1 MTSIGAPSKSP
12 SSIDFIFIVKSRN
25 GGSSIICPTVSKLI
39 NVYGKLQLC
48 EADTTCNASNLIVV
62 IEKCYR
68 CRCTCTCPSVT
79 IIACSMVKYGECVQ
93 TVNKTERPN
102 RKKLSLLVDMLFIF
116 SLLFQFL
123 KNATQDYAQI
133 IKTLT
138 I

>member
-25 GGSSIICPTVSKLI
+25 GVSSIICPTVSKLI

-68 CRCTCTCPSVT
+68 CRCTCTCSLGNDLKNV
-79 IIACSMVKYGECVQ
+79 V
-93 TVNKTERPN
+93 N
-102 RKKLSLLVDMLFIF
+102 RKLLIF
-116 SLLFQFL
+116 SIFKRWIAAKSSFFLLLLGRYNFL
-123 KNATQDYAQI
+123 CSFLSPKSAFYSKSIFDE
-133 IKTLT
+133 
-138 I
+138 